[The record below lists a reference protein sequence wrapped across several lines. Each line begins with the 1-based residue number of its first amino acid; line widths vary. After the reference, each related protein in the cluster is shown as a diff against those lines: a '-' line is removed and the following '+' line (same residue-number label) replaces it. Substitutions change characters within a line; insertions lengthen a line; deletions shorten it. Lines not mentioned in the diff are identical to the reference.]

1 MTRLVVFDLD
11 GTLTRQR
18 GGFELLHTLYGTTP
32 VGEEL
37 QDRFDTGALTFE
49 EWCRETVDHW
59 RAVGITPGDI
69 EVAAEAVTPKAGA
82 TTVLETLRS
91 EGVPFGI
98 LSAGVA
104 NLAARFERF
113 DPAFVRGNRIRFE
126 DGALAGI
133 DVTVG
138 PTQKGE
144 RLREI
149 RQQRPDVEITYV
161 GDSHSDTE
169 AFVEADSA
177 ILFDPDDRV
186 PSDAVAAADSIV
198 GSSDIRD
205 VDELRL

>member
-11 GTLTRQR
+11 GTLTRHR

-37 QDRFDTGALTFE
+37 QDRFDAGALTFE

-59 RAVGITPGDI
+59 RTAGITASDV
-69 EVAAEAVTPKAGA
+69 ERAAQAVTPKAGA
-82 TTVLETLRS
+82 TEVLETLQR

-98 LSAGVA
+98 LSAGVT

-126 DGALAGI
+126 DGTLAGI
-133 DVTVG
+133 DVAVG

-149 RQQRPDVEITYV
+149 RRDRPNAEITYV
-161 GDSHSDTE
+161 GDSHTDTE

-177 ILFDPDDRV
+177 ILFDPDERL
-186 PSDAVAAADSIV
+186 PSDAVGTTDTV
-198 GSSDIRD
+198 VESSDLSE
-205 VDELRL
+205 VGEVRL

>member
-18 GGFELLHTLYGTTP
+18 GGFELLHTLYGTAP

-37 QDRFDTGALTFE
+37 QDRFDAGALTFD

-59 RAVGITPGDI
+59 RTAGISANDV
-69 EVAAEAVTPKAGA
+69 ERAAEAVTPKAGA
-82 TTVLETLRS
+82 PEVLEALRR
-91 EGVPFGI
+91 EGVSFGI

-113 DPAFVRGNRIRFE
+113 GPAFVRGNRIRFE
-126 DGALAGI
+126 DGSLAGI
-133 DVTVG
+133 DVGVG

-144 RLREI
+144 ILREI
-149 RQQRPDVEITYV
+149 RRERPDVEITYV
-161 GDSHSDTE
+161 GDSHTDTE

-186 PSDAVAAADSIV
+186 PPEAVAAADSIV
-198 GSSDIRD
+198 ESSDIRD
-205 VDELRL
+205 IAELRL

>member
-1 MTRLVVFDLD
+1 MTHLVVFDLD

-18 GGFELLHTLYGTTP
+18 GGFELLHTLYGTTS

-37 QDRFDTGALTFE
+37 QDRFDAGELTFE
-49 EWCRETVDHW
+49 AWCRETVDHW
-59 RAVGITPGDI
+59 RTAGITADDV
-69 EVAAEAVTPKAGA
+69 ERAAAAVTPKAGA
-82 TTVLETLRS
+82 TDVLESLQG

-133 DVTVG
+133 DVGVG

-144 RLREI
+144 ILRAI
-149 RQQRPDVEITYV
+149 RRDRPNVEITYV
-161 GDSHSDTE
+161 GDSHTDTE

-186 PSDAVAAADSIV
+186 PPEAIDAAGSTVN
-198 GSSDIRD
+198 SSDIRD
-205 VDELRL
+205 IDELRL